1 MCALSDKLL
10 KANPN
15 CSGCTVS
22 YGRILQIGKSHNL
35 VKFCRIY
42 SYHIFKWNGVAEVKF
57 VTTCT
62 TGGAKIV
69 FACGVNFKTK
79 LHTYFHMFN
88 TNIFISL
95 VYFSSLKLFTFLL
108 ISKQKMPKLLIF
120 HVFTLLCR
128 D

>member
-10 KANPN
+10 KTNPN

-42 SYHIFKWNGVAEVKF
+42 SYHIFKWNGVAEVIF
-57 VTTCT
+57 ATTCT

-79 LHTYFHMFN
+79 LHTF
-88 TNIFISL
+88 TCL
-95 VYFSSLKLFTFLL
+95 TQTFLFHSCVL
-108 ISKQKMPKLLIF
+108 VLSNCLLFCSFLDKYAQITDISRIYPIMS
-120 HVFTLLCR
+120 
-128 D
+128 